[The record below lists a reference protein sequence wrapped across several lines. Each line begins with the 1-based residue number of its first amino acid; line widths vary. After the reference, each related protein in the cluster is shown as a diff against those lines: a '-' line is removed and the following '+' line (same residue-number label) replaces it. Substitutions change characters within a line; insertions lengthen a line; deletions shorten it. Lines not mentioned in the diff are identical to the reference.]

1 MDNTDF
7 LSQIPPG
14 IIMYA
19 VLTFGLIFG
28 LMVYFVAVRPG
39 MVKRRR
45 EAKKLAALTAPK
57 PAPLTT
63 TPRASGVPT
72 VMPVSGA
79 GGDDLPDL
87 DFLLNA
93 DVPAPRPAGPRQL
106 GEAEVR
112 LVTGQTVRARE
123 ELVLLRD
130 PNDGR
135 LIVQMPGATYKSFA
149 SAPSAKA
156 GFTQLMNELAKS
168 LTQPDSG
175 GASVQAPPAAAAPA
189 PTPPP
194 VVPDIPPVVPPPA
207 PASRGA
213 PLPGDLPKY
222 SEMRGSELKGRGFLG
237 RPKFEFEDIPDLNIA
252 GSIEAYLQHRL
263 IQTPGYAGRSWHV
276 HPDLKGGV
284 RIEVDGQFF
293 ESVSDITDPAA
304 RAFIQTAIQE
314 WQDRQ

>member
-1 MDNTDF
+1 MDNTDL

-14 IIMYA
+14 IIVYA

-28 LMVYFVAVRPG
+28 LMVYFAAVRPG
-39 MVKRRR
+39 MMKRRR

-57 PAPLTT
+57 PAPLT

-112 LVTGQTVRARE
+112 LVTGETVRARE

-130 PNDGR
+130 SNDGR
-135 LIVQMPGATYKSFA
+135 LIVQMSVATYKSFA

-156 GFTQLMNELAKS
+156 AFTQLMNELAKS
-168 LTQPDSG
+168 LTQPDPG
-175 GASVQAPPAAAAPA
+175 GASAVQAPPAAAAP
-189 PTPPP
+189 PP
-194 VVPDIPPVVPPPA
+194 VVPNIPTIVPPPV
-207 PASRGA
+207 PTSRGA
-213 PLPGDLPKY
+213 TLPGDLPKY

-293 ESVSDITDPAA
+293 EAVSDITDPAA

>member
-1 MDNTDF
+1 MDNTDI

-14 IIMYA
+14 IIVYA
-19 VLTFGLIFG
+19 VLTVGLMFG
-28 LMVYFVAVRPG
+28 LMIYFVAIRPG

-57 PAPLTT
+57 PAPLT
-63 TPRASGVPT
+63 PSASGVPT

-93 DVPAPRPAGPRQL
+93 DVPAPRPTGPRQL
-106 GEAEVR
+106 GEAEVQ

-135 LIVQMPGATYKSFA
+135 LIVQMPAATYKSFA

-168 LTQPDSG
+168 LTQPDPS
-175 GASVQAPPAAAAPA
+175 GASVQAPPAAAPA
-189 PTPPP
+189 PTP

-207 PASRGA
+207 SVSRGA

-263 IQTPGYAGRSWHV
+263 LQTPGYAGRSWHV

-293 ESVSDITDPAA
+293 ESVSDITDPVA
-304 RAFIQTAIQE
+304 RTFIQTAIQE